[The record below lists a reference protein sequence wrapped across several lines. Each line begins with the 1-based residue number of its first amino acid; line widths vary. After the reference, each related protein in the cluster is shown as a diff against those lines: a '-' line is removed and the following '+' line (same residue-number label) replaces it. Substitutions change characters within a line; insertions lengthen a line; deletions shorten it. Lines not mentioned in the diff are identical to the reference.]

1 MEDLQSTL
9 EQRARVLTSPHSAP
23 EPGVSGFRQ
32 LWMLG
37 LVETQVNSCGIFI
50 HFSIST
56 AVEFCPSIVAHEGSE
71 TLKTEGREIYV
82 GSFLSE
88 RFKGKVV
95 FVGKV
100 CSSFDIG
107 LKGIRARHFV

>member
-1 MEDLQSTL
+1 MDVGVGRFFFTWKKLLFGWFELV
-9 EQRARVLTSPHSAP
+9 EIHAFVFKR
-23 EPGVSGFRQ
+23 EP
-32 LWMLG
+32 
-37 LVETQVNSCGIFI
+37 VETQVNSCGIFI